1 MLMSKNKV
9 TDHQVGGDHY
19 KKLTIQPTEYIMAN
33 NLNFC
38 EGMLL
43 SMLQDIVS
51 KEKDYKTY

>member
-38 EGMLL
+38 EGN
-43 SMLQDIVS
+43 VV
-51 KEKDYKTY
+51 